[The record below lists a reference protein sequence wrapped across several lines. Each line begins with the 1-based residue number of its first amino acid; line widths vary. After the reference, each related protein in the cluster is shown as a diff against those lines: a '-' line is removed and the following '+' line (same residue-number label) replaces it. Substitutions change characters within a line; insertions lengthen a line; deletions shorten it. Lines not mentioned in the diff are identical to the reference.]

1 MTFRIIFY
9 SLFFLGKVPLLRLRR
24 GDFVFVL
31 FGFMGAAF
39 GVPPPCGGHLDI
51 SCRLPRPTFFVTKKG
66 SEKSPAV
73 ARQRTP
79 P

>member
-1 MTFRIIFY
+1 MHFGAAT
-9 SLFFLGKVPLLRLRR
+9 LRR
-24 GDFVFVL
+24 HL
-31 FGFMGAAF
+31 FITASTGKT
-39 GVPPPCGGHLDI
+39 
-51 SCRLPRPTFFVTKKG
+51 TFFVTKKG